1 MWMVV
6 EDEDKY
12 EEEMAAGQSS
22 PIRFWRLEATSD
34 AGDAVRG
41 GRLHSLA
48 MATTARNSL
57 RGLLKRSSPPSP
69 SLLHHDSQPWQMHHR
84 RPSRVS
90 YTTVRALIR
99 PYAKSPRNQPGSR
112 LLRRHSRW
120 CVFSLSVT
128 CVGAYIGNVVAG
140 MAAVTVGY
148 PFDTGQ
154 YPHFLGLSLHLIFD
168 AHPVKVR
175 FQNPLIASKYRST
188 AHAFLTIIR
197 EERIRGLYRGIAA
210 PLVRIRT
217 RKAAE
222 DDVGIHRFAN
232 SRRSSLS
239 VPTTNMVLVIFRP
252 VHRRS
257 TALSFLVIVPS

>member
-1 MWMVV
+1 MV
-6 EDEDKY
+6 
-12 EEEMAAGQSS
+12 
-22 PIRFWRLEATSD
+22 
-34 AGDAVRG
+34 
-41 GRLHSLA
+41 
-48 MATTARNSL
+48 
-57 RGLLKRSSPPSP
+57 
-69 SLLHHDSQPWQMHHR
+69 
-84 RPSRVS
+84 
-90 YTTVRALIR
+90 
-99 PYAKSPRNQPGSR
+99 
-112 LLRRHSRW
+112 
-120 CVFSLSVT
+120 
-128 CVGAYIGNVVAG
+128 G
-140 MAAVTVGY
+140 MAAVAVGY

-154 YPHFLGLSLHLIFD
+154 SSHFLGLSLHLIFD